1 MTVPAASA
9 RVQSLDIVRGVAV
22 LGILLLNI
30 VSFGMPEAAYFNPRA
45 YGGAHGADLVAYLI
59 NFVLFDGKMR
69 GLFSFLFGASMLL
82 VIERA
87 EAGDRNPAAVHF
99 ARMGWL
105 LVFGLAHLWLIWRGD
120 ILAHY
125 ALVGMLAFTL
135 RGMRPGQMLPLAVML
150 VLANALI
157 FAGLPMTVL
166 GLQQPAANAAEAADN
181 ARQLHDLVSGF
192 GVPAPA
198 DIAHELAVY
207 RGGYAGIVRERFAE
221 LAFSPLVLFGLYG
234 CETLAYMLFGMAAFR
249 TGMLTGA
256 WERRRYLRWLL
267 VCWGIA
273 LPAYIAL
280 AAWLVHEN
288 FSLFAVTLSV
298 MALAT
303 PIRPLMIAGWICLIL
318 LLVRSGGALTSR
330 LAAAGRMAFTNYLAT
345 SLLCSTLFNGYGL
358 GWFGHL
364 SRWQLYLVV
373 AAVWALIL
381 LWSKPWLA
389 RFRYGPFEWL
399 WRSLARGRLQPIRGG
414 VENT

>member
-87 EAGDRNPAAVHF
+87 EAGGRSPAVVHF

-125 ALVGMLAFTL
+125 ALVGMLAFAL
-135 RGMRPGQMLPLAVML
+135 RGMRPAQMLPLAVML
-150 VLANALI
+150 VLANTLI
-157 FAGLPMTVL
+157 FAGLPMNVL

-221 LAFSPLVLFGLYG
+221 LAFSPLVIFGLYG

-267 VCWGIA
+267 ICWGIA

-280 AAWLVHEN
+280 AAWLVHED
-288 FSLFAVTLSV
+288 FSLFAVTLAV

-303 PIRPLMIAGWICLIL
+303 PIRPLMIAGWICLIQL
-318 LLVRSGGALTSR
+318 LLRSGGALTTR

-345 SLLCSTLFNGYGL
+345 SLICSTLFNGYGL
-358 GWFGHL
+358 GWFGYL

>member
-1 MTVPAASA
+1 MASVNA
-9 RVQSLDIVRGVAV
+9 HRVQSLDVVRGVAV

-45 YGGAHGADLVAYLI
+45 YGGSHGADLAAYLI

-82 VIERA
+82 IVERA
-87 EAGDRNPAAVHF
+87 EASGRNPALVHF
-99 ARMGWL
+99 SRMGWL
-105 LVFGLAHLWLIWRGD
+105 LVFGLAHLWLVWRGD

-125 ALVGMLAFTL
+125 ALVGMLAFAL
-135 RGMRPGQMLPLAVML
+135 RGLKPAQMLPLAVML
-150 VLANALI
+150 VIASTLI
-157 FAGLPMTVL
+157 FTGMPISVL
-166 GLQQPAANAAEAADN
+166 AAQQPAANAAEAADN
-181 ARQLHDLVSGF
+181 ARQLHDLISGF

-198 DIAHELAVY
+198 EIAHELALY
-207 RGGYAGIVRERFAE
+207 RGGYVEIVRERFAE
-221 LAFSPLVLFGLYG
+221 LAYSPLAIFALFG

-256 WERRRYLRWLL
+256 WDRRRYLRWLL

-280 AAWLVHEN
+280 AAYLVHAD
-288 FSLFAVTLSV
+288 FSLFAVTLAV

-303 PIRPLMIAGWICLIL
+303 PIRPLMIAGWACLIL
-318 LLVRSGGALTSR
+318 LLAKSGGVLTTR

-345 SLLCSTLFNGYGL
+345 SLLCSTFFNGYGF
-358 GWFGHL
+358 GWFGYL

-373 AAVWALIL
+373 LAVWALIL
-381 LWSKPWLA
+381 LWSRPWLA
-389 RFRYGPFEWL
+389 RFRFGPLEWL
-399 WRSLARGRLQPIRGG
+399 WRSLARGRLQSIRGAAAD
-414 VENT
+414 

>member
-1 MTVPAASA
+1 MTALGAST

-30 VSFGMPEAAYFNPRA
+30 VSFSMPEAAYMNPRA
-45 YGGAHGADLVAYLI
+45 YGGAHGADLAVYLI

-87 EAGDRNPAAVHF
+87 EANGRNPVKVHF

-105 LVFGLAHLWLIWRGD
+105 LGFGLAHLWLVWRGD

-135 RGMRPGQMLPLAVML
+135 RGMRPTQMLPLAVML
-150 VLANALI
+150 VLANTLVFTA
-157 FAGLPMTVL
+157 LPMMVL
-166 GLQQPAANAAEAADN
+166 DVQQPAANAAETADN

-192 GVPAPA
+192 GIPAPA
-198 DIAHELAVY
+198 DIARELALY
-207 RGGYAGIVRERFAE
+207 RGGYGGIVRERFAE
-221 LAFSPLVLFGLYG
+221 MAYSPLVILGLYG
-234 CETLAYMLFGMAAFR
+234 CETLAYMLFGMVAFR

-280 AAWLVHEN
+280 AAYVVHAD
-288 FSLFAVTLSV
+288 FGLFAVTLAV

-318 LLVRSGGALTSR
+318 LLVRSGGALTAR

-345 SLLCSTLFNGYGL
+345 SLICSTLFNGYGL
-358 GWFGHL
+358 GWFGYL

-373 AAVWALIL
+373 VAVWVLIL

-399 WRSLARGRLQPIRGG
+399 WRSLARGRLQPLRGG
-414 VENT
+414 AENT

>member
-1 MTVPAASA
+1 MTEAAISG

-30 VSFGMPEAAYFNPRA
+30 VSFGMPEAAYMNPRA
-45 YGGAHGADLVAYLI
+45 YGGAHGTDLVAYLI

-87 EAGDRNPAAVHF
+87 QAGGRNPVRVHF

-105 LVFGLAHLWLIWRGD
+105 LLFGLAHLWLVWRGD

-135 RGMRPGQMLPLAVML
+135 RGMRPAQLLPLAVLL
-150 VLANALI
+150 VIVNTLI

-166 GLQQPAANAAEAADN
+166 DLQQPAANAAEAAAN
-181 ARQLHDLVSGF
+181 ARQLHDLVGGF
-192 GVPAPA
+192 GVPARA
-198 DIAHELAVY
+198 EIAQELALY
-207 RGGYAGIVRERFAE
+207 RGGHLGLVRERFAD
-221 LAFSPLVLFGLYG
+221 LAYMPLVVLGLYG
-234 CETLAYMLFGMAAFR
+234 CETLAYMLFGMVAFR
-249 TGMLTGA
+249 TGMLTGT

-280 AAWLVHEN
+280 AVYMVHAD
-288 FSLFAVTLSV
+288 FSLFAVTLAV

-318 LLVRSGGALTSR
+318 LLVKSGGALTTR

-345 SLLCSTLFNGYGL
+345 SLLCATFFNGYGL
-358 GWFGHL
+358 GWFGYL

-373 AAVWALIL
+373 LAVWMLIL

-389 RFRYGPFEWL
+389 RFHYGPFEWL
-399 WRSLARGRLQPIRGG
+399 WRSLARGKIQPIRAAK
-414 VENT
+414 NI

>member
-1 MTVPAASA
+1 MIEAPGE
-9 RVQSLDIVRGVAV
+9 RLQSLDIVRGVAV

-45 YGGAHGADLVAYLI
+45 YGGAHGADLAAYLV
-59 NFVLFDGKMR
+59 NFVLFDGRMR

-82 VIERA
+82 VVERA
-87 EAGDRNPAAVHF
+87 EAGGRSGGAVHF

-105 LVFGLAHLWLIWRGD
+105 LVFGLAHLWLLWRGD

-125 ALVGMLAFTL
+125 ALVGMFAFAL
-135 RGMRPGQMLPLAVML
+135 REMRPAQMLPLGVML
-150 VLANALI
+150 VLGNTLI
-157 FAGLPMTVL
+157 FAGLPISVL
-166 GLQQPAANAAEAADN
+166 DLQQPVANAAQAADN
-181 ARQLHDLVSGF
+181 ARQLYDLASAF
-192 GVPAPA
+192 GIPAPA
-198 DIAHELAVY
+198 EIAHELALY
-207 RGGYAGIVRERFAE
+207 RGDYAGIVRERFAE
-221 LAFSPLVLFGLYG
+221 LAVSPLAMLGLYG
-234 CETLAYMLFGMAAFR
+234 CETLAYMLFGMAAYR

-256 WERRRYLRWLL
+256 WEPRCYRRWLL

-280 AAWLVHEN
+280 AAWLVHAD
-288 FSLFAVTLSV
+288 FSLFAVTLAV
-298 MALAT
+298 MTLAT

-318 LLVRSGGALTSR
+318 LLARSGGALTTR

-345 SLLCSTLFNGYGL
+345 SLLCATFFNGYGL
-358 GWFGHL
+358 GWFGYL

-373 AAVWALIL
+373 LTVWALIL

-399 WRSLARGRLQPIRGG
+399 WRSLARGRFQPIRAAQNG
-414 VENT
+414 